1 MSTPPE
7 HPHHRG
13 TPHVPSHVPSHAHA
27 PAHEPVI
34 PQPDHSRENRTYIA
48 AMLGLTLVLAC
59 ASGLLV
65 YSTMRVRF
73 QRDIDRI
80 VFNRNWE
87 LLDQVSRK
95 AGTVADSLQTMLATE
110 PDSAD
115 TKPYIVVSI
124 EDRRLWYKA
133 GDSTLYTTQV
143 AVGSGKTLVQKA
155 GKRQEF
161 KFDTPRGR
169 LVVQSKEMDPVWVPP
184 DWHYVEMAKKKSF
197 GIMPLDRKKAIPAGD
212 GTLIEVDGND
222 VVRRDANGQ
231 EIPLEAK
238 EGHEITA
245 GRNIVVP
252 PYGTNQRKYKGTLGG
267 HRLNMGDG
275 YALHGTDEP
284 LSIGKAVSH
293 GCVRLR
299 NEDIAYLYSV
309 VPVGTAVFIY

>member
-1 MSTPPE
+1 MSIPNEGVPLQ
-7 HPHHRG
+7 PHG
-13 TPHVPSHVPSHAHA
+13 QSPSPQ
-27 PAHEPVI
+27 VI
-34 PQPDHSRENRTYIA
+34 PLHRDTAGGWKWIA
-48 AMLGLTLVLAC
+48 GAVGITLALAIG
-59 ASGLLV
+59 SGLLV
-65 YSTMRVRF
+65 YSTMRVRYD
-73 QRDIDRI
+73 RDINRI

-87 LLDQVSRK
+87 LLHDVSRK
-95 AGTVADSLQTMLATE
+95 AGTVEDSLQSMLATA
-110 PDSAD
+110 PDSTS

-124 EDRRLWYKA
+124 EDRRLWYKF

-143 AVGSGKTLVQKA
+143 AVGSGKTLVQKR
-155 GKRQEF
+155 GTRQEY

-184 DWHYVEMAKKKSF
+184 DWHYVEQAKKKGL
-197 GIMPLDRKKAIPAGD
+197 GILPLDRKKTIPAGD
-212 GTLIEVDGND
+212 GTVIAVDGND
-222 VVRRDANGQ
+222 VVKRQPDGQ

-238 EGHEITA
+238 DGHEITA
-245 GRNIVVP
+245 GGNIVVP

-299 NEDIAYLYSV
+299 NEDIAYLYTV
-309 VPVGTAVFIY
+309 VPVGTPVFIY

>member
-1 MSTPPE
+1 MSIPNE
-7 HPHHRG
+7 R
-13 TPHVPSHVPSHAHA
+13 VPSHVPRRHHSRD
-27 PAHEPVI
+27 VI
-34 PQPDHSRENRTYIA
+34 PLHEDAGNGRKWILGA
-48 AMLGLTLVLAC
+48 IGLTLALAIG
-59 ASGLLV
+59 SGVLV
-65 YSTMRVRF
+65 YSTLRIRF
-73 QRDIDRI
+73 QRDITRI
-80 VFNRNWE
+80 VFNRNDE
-87 LLDQVSRK
+87 LLADVSRK
-95 AGTVADSLQTMLATE
+95 AGTVSDSLQTMLATE
-110 PDSAD
+110 PDSTS

-124 EDRRLWYKA
+124 EDRRLWYRF
-133 GDSTLYTTQV
+133 GDTTLYTTQV
-143 AVGSGKTLVQKA
+143 AVGSGKTLVQKR
-155 GKRQEF
+155 GTRQEF

-184 DWHYVEMAKKKSF
+184 DWHYVEQAKKKGL
-197 GIMPLDRKKAIPAGD
+197 GILPLDRKKAVPVGD
-212 GTLIEVDGND
+212 GTVIQVDGND
-222 VVRRDANGQ
+222 VVRKHPDGV
-231 EIPLEAK
+231 EVPLEAK

-245 GRNIVVP
+245 GGNIIVP

>member
-1 MSTPPE
+1 MSIPNEGLPSPAPRPIHPRRAIPLHPE
-7 HPHHRG
+7 ARG
-13 TPHVPSHVPSHAHA
+13 GW
-27 PAHEPVI
+27 
-34 PQPDHSRENRTYIA
+34 RWIA
-48 AMLGLTLVLAC
+48 GAIVLTLALAS

-65 YSTMRVRF
+65 YSTLQVRF
-73 QRDIDRI
+73 QRDINRI

-87 LLDQVSRK
+87 LLDDVSRN
-95 AGTVADSLQTMLATE
+95 AGTVADSLQTMLATA
-110 PDSAD
+110 PDSTG

-124 EDRRLWYKA
+124 EDRRLWYKL
-133 GDSTLYTTQV
+133 GDTTLYTTQV
-143 AVGSGKTLVQKA
+143 AVGSGKTLVQKQ
-155 GKRQEF
+155 GTRQEF

-184 DWHYVEMAKKKSF
+184 AWHYVEQAKKKGL
-197 GIMPLDRKKAIPAGD
+197 GILALDRKMAIPAGD
-212 GTLIEVDGND
+212 GTLIQVDGND
-222 VVRRDANGQ
+222 VVKKQPDGV
-231 EIPLEAK
+231 EVPLEAK

-245 GRNIVVP
+245 GGNIVVP

-309 VPVGTAVFIY
+309 VPVGTPVFIY

>member
-1 MSTPPE
+1 MSIPNEDAPSPAPRPIRPRPMITPQADP
-7 HPHHRG
+7 RDG
-13 TPHVPSHVPSHAHA
+13 WKFKAGAV
-27 PAHEPVI
+27 
-34 PQPDHSRENRTYIA
+34 
-48 AMLGLTLVLAC
+48 GLTLVLAI
-59 ASGLLV
+59 ASGALI
-65 YSTMRVRF
+65 YSTLRVRF
-73 QRDIDRI
+73 QRDINRI

-87 LLDQVSRK
+87 LLDDVSRK
-95 AGTVADSLQTMLATE
+95 AGTVTDSLQTMLATE
-110 PDSAD
+110 PDSSA

-124 EDRRLWYKA
+124 EDRRLWYKF
-133 GDSTLYTTQV
+133 GDTTLYTTQV
-143 AVGSGKTLVQKA
+143 AVGSGKTLVQKR
-155 GKRQEF
+155 GTRQEF

-184 DWHYVEMAKKKSF
+184 DWHYVEQAKKKGL
-197 GIMPLDRKKAIPAGD
+197 GILALDRKKVIPAGD

-222 VVRRDANGQ
+222 VVKKQPNGI

-238 EGHEITA
+238 EGHEISA
-245 GRNIVVP
+245 GGNIIVP

>member
-1 MSTPPE
+1 MSIPRE
-7 HPHHRG
+7 G
-13 TPHVPSHVPSHAHA
+13 VPSPESRPIRLRPDIS
-27 PAHEPVI
+27 PAVEPRGGWKFVAGAVGI
-34 PQPDHSRENRTYIA
+34 TLA
-48 AMLGLTLVLAC
+48 LGI
-59 ASGLLV
+59 ASGALV
-65 YSTMRVRF
+65 YSTLRVRF
-73 QRDIDRI
+73 QRDINRI

-87 LLDQVSRK
+87 LLDDVSRK
-95 AGTVADSLQTMLATE
+95 AGTVTDSLQTMLATE
-110 PDSAD
+110 PDSAE

-124 EDRRLWYKA
+124 EDRRLWYKF
-133 GDSTLYTTQV
+133 GDTTLYTTQV
-143 AVGSGKTLVQKA
+143 AVGSGKTLVQKR
-155 GKRQEF
+155 GTRQEF

-184 DWHYVEMAKKKSF
+184 DWHYVEQAKKKGL
-197 GIMPLDRKKAIPAGD
+197 GILALDRKKAIPGGD
-212 GTLIEVDGND
+212 GTMIEVDGND
-222 VVRRDANGQ
+222 VVKRAANGV
-231 EIPLEAK
+231 EVPLEAK

-245 GRNIVVP
+245 GGNIIVP

>member
-1 MSTPPE
+1 MHDESE
-7 HPHHRG
+7 HERAPHAPRPHHVIA
-13 TPHVPSHVPSHAHA
+13 TP
-27 PAHEPVI
+27 
-34 PQPDHSRENRTYIA
+34 DYSRENRKYMAVAI
-48 AMLGLTLVLAC
+48 GLTLLMGV
-59 ASGLLV
+59 ASAGLV
-65 YSTMRVRF
+65 YSTLRVRY

-110 PDSAD
+110 PDSAA

-124 EDRRLWYKA
+124 EDRRLWYKS

-184 DWHYVEMAKKKSF
+184 DWHYVEQAKKKGL
-197 GIMPLDRKKAIPAGD
+197 GILPLDRKTAIPAGD
-212 GTLIEVDGND
+212 GTMIEVDGND
-222 VVRRDANGQ
+222 VVKRAANGL

-245 GRNIVVP
+245 GGNIIVP

-267 HRLNMGDG
+267 HRLNMG
-275 YALHGTDEP
+275 
-284 LSIGKAVSH
+284 
-293 GCVRLR
+293 
-299 NEDIAYLYSV
+299 
-309 VPVGTAVFIY
+309 